1 VARPRP
7 RRAWV
12 RPAGSRAHQYLH
24 RVPTGTKAGSQQ
36 RVTSPRGGSPHGAT
50 RWKGEPAHRASG
62 ATRVRRDARR
72 RGAGCSPALL
82 ADSSRTQTWREHWD
96 DTAWGSHDPRLP
108 LARRDAASPMGRR
121 RRDALGHGRL
131 EGTRTGRLRRG
142 AVQEEGMAALV
153 LTAGRRWS
161 RCRLDVGGGA
171 ASRFT
176 VVLCSGP
183 ALPRSRSPPSPSG
196 SSLPRP
202 APAATRRRRR
212 ASVSRLASSSP
223 APPLL
228 LSPSDGG
235 SGKGQKPQYGLV
247 AVALWRLPSPCF

>member
-1 VARPRP
+1 
-7 RRAWV
+7 
-12 RPAGSRAHQYLH
+12 
-24 RVPTGTKAGSQQ
+24 
-36 RVTSPRGGSPHGAT
+36 
-50 RWKGEPAHRASG
+50 
-62 ATRVRRDARR
+62 
-72 RGAGCSPALL
+72 
-82 ADSSRTQTWREHWD
+82 
-96 DTAWGSHDPRLP
+96 
-108 LARRDAASPMGRR
+108 MGRR

-142 AVQEEGMAALV
+142 AVQEEGMVALV

-223 APPLL
+223 TPPFFFPLRRRLWEGAKTPMRVGGGGPLALALPLL
-228 LSPSDGG
+228 LNPRRRMGRAIFRCCPPGLDHLAPVAAALAPSLCSRCHWDMAQG
-235 SGKGQKPQYGLV
+235 
-247 AVALWRLPSPCF
+247 